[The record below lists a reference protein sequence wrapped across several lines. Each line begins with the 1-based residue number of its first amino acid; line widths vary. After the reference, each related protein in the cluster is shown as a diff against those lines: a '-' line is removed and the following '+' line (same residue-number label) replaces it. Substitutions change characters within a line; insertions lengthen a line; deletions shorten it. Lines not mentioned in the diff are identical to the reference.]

1 LKGGKKHAKTKKV
14 QKDTTTRETK
24 VLGRSEPHEH
34 AIQQTISFGTCD
46 SSRVVEGSSSNQLDE
61 RGDHKRTRAT
71 GKNHER
77 ARIRAQYTPEVLREM
92 EANLTLYCSS
102 LKLGLKSLL
111 RRHKIRCVSIVEI
124 SSNERETRYRI
135 LGYVVES
142 VPRQYIVVDLVE
154 RR

>member
-1 LKGGKKHAKTKKV
+1 
-14 QKDTTTRETK
+14 
-24 VLGRSEPHEH
+24 
-34 AIQQTISFGTCD
+34 
-46 SSRVVEGSSSNQLDE
+46 
-61 RGDHKRTRAT
+61 
-71 GKNHER
+71 
-77 ARIRAQYTPEVLREM
+77 M

-124 SSNERETRYRI
+124 SSDERETRYRV